1 MPPRPSREEFR
12 RVRENREARERPEG
26 AENEVRV
33 TATHG
38 QHSYI
43 SYAIAVLNGEDG
55 KTRNDTVKISGMGGA
70 IYNAV
75 NIAEIVKHRIAGL
88 HQITELGSELV
99 RDEYEPIDRSV
110 NPDNVVVERKVS
122 TILITLSR
130 DQLDRSNPGYQEP
143 IPESE
148 VTEQE
153 KRDPNMGRRG
163 GRGGGR
169 GAGRGGSRGGR
180 GGSRGGRGGGRGG
193 RGGFDRR
200 DDRDDREE

>member
-1 MPPRPSREEFR
+1 MPPRPSRDEYR
-12 RVRENREARERPEG
+12 RVREGRENRDRPEG

-43 SYAIAVLNGEDG
+43 SYVIAVLNGEDG

-75 NIAEIVKHRIAGL
+75 NIAEIVKRRIAGL

-99 RDEYEPIDRSV
+99 RDEYEPIDRTQ
-110 NPDNVVVERKVS
+110 NPENVVVERKVS

-130 DQLDRSNPGYQEP
+130 NCLDKSNPGYQEP
-143 IPESE
+143 IADSE

-153 KRDPNMGRRG
+153 RRDPNMSRRG
-163 GRGGGR
+163 GRGGIR
-169 GAGRGGSRGGR
+169 GGRGGSRGGR
-180 GGSRGGRGGGRGG
+180 GGSRGGRGGSRGG
-193 RGGFDRR
+193 RGVAAIDRR
-200 DDRDDREE
+200 DDREN

>member
-1 MPPRPSREEFR
+1 MPQRPSREEYR
-12 RVRENREARERPEG
+12 RVRENRENHERAEG

-43 SYAIAVLNGEDG
+43 SYVIAVLNGEDG
-55 KTRNDTVKISGMGGA
+55 KARNDTVRISGMGGA

-75 NIAEIVKHRIAGL
+75 NIAEIVKRRIVGL
-88 HQITELGSELV
+88 YQVTELGSELV
-99 RDEYEPIDRSV
+99 RDEYEPIDRNQ
-110 NPDNVVVERKVS
+110 NPENVVVERKVS

-130 DQLDRSNPGYQEP
+130 NPLDKTNPGYQDP
-143 IPESE
+143 ISESE

-153 KRDPNMGRRG
+153 KRDHTMSRRG

-169 GAGRGGSRGGR
+169 GGRGGSRGGR
-180 GGSRGGRGGGRGG
+180 GGSRGGRGGIGV
-193 RGGFDRR
+193 DRR
-200 DDRDDREE
+200 DDREN

>member
-1 MPPRPSREEFR
+1 MPARPPRDEYR
-12 RVRENREARERPEG
+12 RVREGRETRERPEG

-55 KTRNDTVKISGMGGA
+55 KAHHDTVKISGMGGA

-75 NIAEIVKHRIAGL
+75 NIAEIIKRRIAGL

-99 RDEYEPIDRSV
+99 HDEYEPLDRNQ
-110 NPDNVVVERKVS
+110 NPENVVVERKVS

-130 DQLDRSNPGYQEP
+130 NQLDRTNPGYQEP

-153 KRDPNMGRRG
+153 KRDHIMGRRG
-163 GRGGGR
+163 GRGGG
-169 GAGRGGSRGGR
+169 RGGR

-193 RGGFDRR
+193 RGGSRGGRGGLGIDRR
-200 DDRDDREE
+200 DDREN

>member
-1 MPPRPSREEFR
+1 MPPRPSRDEYR
-12 RVRENREARERPEG
+12 RVRDTHQGRERSEG

-75 NIAEIVKHRIAGL
+75 NIAEIVKRRIAGL

-99 RDEYEPIDRSV
+99 CDEYEPIDRNQ
-110 NPDNVVVERKVS
+110 NPENVVVERKVS

-130 DQLDRSNPGYQEP
+130 QQLDKSNPGYQEP

-148 VTEQE
+148 VSDQE
-153 KRDPNMGRRG
+153 KRDPTMSHRG
-163 GRGGGR
+163 GRGGS
-169 GAGRGGSRGGR
+169 RGGSRGGR
-180 GGSRGGRGGGRGG
+180 GGRGGIRGGRGIGRGG
-193 RGGFDRR
+193 RGGAGIDRR
-200 DDRDDREE
+200 DDREN